1 MGLRAWWARVRR
13 ERNEA
18 GERARLARSAQ
29 QAVPLRD
36 VTPEGRL
43 LVAGGPTKAVL
54 RPRMEPFGSMSA
66 TELEGAL
73 SRLAAAFNGIPY
85 PHRVKWVAV
94 GRAGGWE
101 RSLAARREAVAALT
115 GPERRLALA
124 SLDQLQRQI
133 ETGAVRMHDTYIV
146 AEEDDPQKLSRIV
159 DYLRRAFNAE
169 PVRGQEALAAEVLAW
184 RGVYLPQTGGWYV
197 GSQRAGGPE
206 MVIVGGKATVRP
218 RPPDPVVAT
227 DAPRLPPK
235 TTNGTSLARPGDG
248 RRS

>member
-1 MGLRAWWARVRR
+1 
-13 ERNEA
+13 
-18 GERARLARSAQ
+18 
-29 QAVPLRD
+29 
-36 VTPEGRL
+36 
-43 LVAGGPTKAVL
+43 
-54 RPRMEPFGSMSA
+54 MEPFGSMSA

-133 ETGAVRMHDTYIV
+133 ATGAVRMHDTYIV

-169 PVRGQEALAAEVLAW
+169 PVRGREALAAEVLAW
-184 RGVYLPQTGGWYV
+184 RGVALPDSEGWYV

-218 RPPDPVVAT
+218 RPPDPVVGT
-227 DAPRLPPK
+227 DAPRLPGEPPGS
-235 TTNGTSLARPGDG
+235 GTSLARPDG
-248 RRS
+248 GRQA